1 MASTSVAIQVPG
13 PADFHV
19 HLRQGNICELVTPHV
34 RQGGFSLA
42 YVMVESSAPGF
53 PLNRNLIIIIKPNL
67 TPPITNTE
75 KALAYKA
82 TLESLEPGVQYLMT
96 LYLSPELT
104 PQEIRKAKEAGIV
117 GH

>member
-42 YVMVESSAPGF
+42 YVMVE
-53 PLNRNLIIIIKPNL
+53 
-67 TPPITNTE
+67 
-75 KALAYKA
+75 
-82 TLESLEPGVQYLMT
+82 
-96 LYLSPELT
+96 
-104 PQEIRKAKEAGIV
+104 
-117 GH
+117 

>member
-53 PLNRNLIIIIKPNL
+53 PRNLRIIIK
-67 TPPITNTE
+67 
-75 KALAYKA
+75 A
-82 TLESLEPGVQYLMT
+82 ESNPT
-96 LYLSPELT
+96 D
-104 PQEIRKAKEAGIV
+104 
-117 GH
+117 H